1 MICVVCLV
9 QFMYVYVLCLFMSV
23 FVYFVPAVNA
33 CMIQIHIPRLAEKV
47 YTVGV
52 PFDVAQRDAT
62 LIV

>member
-33 CMIQIHIPRLAEKV
+33 LHDTNTHTK
-47 YTVGV
+47 TG
-52 PFDVAQRDAT
+52 
-62 LIV
+62 